1 MSTIC
6 DYQEEL
12 DKIQGLKISH
22 ASKVSYWEEYF
33 SGINLHFDDGQA
45 VRLVPVCDSYE
56 KNISVATGHVYVEPL
71 TDATGHVHVE
81 PLTEFYGKTIALA
94 TQQFSDQERSAWIEI
109 IFDDR
114 TTMILTPEDEY
125 DTNQNGIDISIEF
138 EDAPVLDEF
147 GHEVKL

>member
-56 KNISVATGHVYVEPL
+56 KNISVATGHVY
-71 TDATGHVHVE
+71 VE